1 MYQLTINAEQLA
13 LLLRVLGNE
22 KTRCYQQGNF
32 PTAHNLS
39 DLLALAKNAK
49 EVSKAS

>member
-13 LLLRVLGNE
+13 LLLAILGKE
-22 KTRCYQQGNF
+22 KSRCYSEGHY
-32 PTAHNLS
+32 PTAHNIS
-39 DLLALAKNAK
+39 DLLVIAKKAK